1 MLKHYFIEV
10 FEPTLLFGLLNAFL
24 GVVAAAYYGHA
35 NFMLAAL
42 VIIGVVLAQIAVNL
56 FDDYIDYNNGIDKET
71 VKTKFSG
78 GSELVVK
85 HLVKLN
91 YVLYIAVFATAVAA
105 LIGIFI
111 AVHNIYTVPAF
122 LFGAILLFFY
132 AKYLTKIPYVTEP
145 AVAVAFIL
153 VGAGSFIACYGSVV
167 NLPLAILA
175 FVPAGMAV
183 GLVSIAN
190 SMPDRKADKK
200 HGRRNGVI
208 MLGDNGKAAD
218 YYMAMV
224 VLSFVVVLAGI
235 ALGLLPFTFLITLA
249 VIPGYYYVYRAI
261 GRYKNPRSFEKAMG
275 VNALMGLILTL
286 LLSVA
291 YLILM

>member
-1 MLKHYFIEV
+1 MLKHYLMEV
-10 FEPTLLFGLLNAFL
+10 FEPTLLFGLLSAFL

-35 NFMLAAL
+35 DFMLAAL

-85 HLVKLN
+85 HLVKLD
-91 YVLYIAVFATAVAA
+91 YILYIAVFATALAA

-111 AVHNIYTVPAF
+111 ALHNIYTLPAF
-122 LFGAILLFFY
+122 VFGAILLLFY
-132 AKYLTKIPYVTEP
+132 ARYLTKIPYVTEP

-153 VGAGSFIACYGSVV
+153 VGAGSFIASYGSVA
-167 NLPLAILA
+167 NLPLAMLA
-175 FVPAGMAV
+175 FIPAGLAV
-183 GLVSIAN
+183 GMLSIAN
-190 SMPDRKADKK
+190 SIPDRKADKK
-200 HGRRNGVI
+200 HGRRNVVI
-208 MLGDNGKAAD
+208 MLGENGKAAD
-218 YYMAMV
+218 YYMAML
-224 VLSFVVVLAGI
+224 VLSFAVLLSGI
-235 ALGLLPFTFLITLA
+235 ALSLLPFTFIITLA

-261 GRYKNPRSFEKAMG
+261 GRYKDPKSFEKAMG
-275 VNALMGLILTL
+275 VNALMGLIFIL
-286 LLSVA
+286 LLSLA